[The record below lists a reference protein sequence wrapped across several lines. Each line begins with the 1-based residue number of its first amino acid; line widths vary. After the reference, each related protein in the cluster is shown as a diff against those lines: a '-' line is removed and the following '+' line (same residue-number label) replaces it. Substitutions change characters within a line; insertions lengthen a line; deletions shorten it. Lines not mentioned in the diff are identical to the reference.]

1 MKYIDALKKY
11 NEGKDKWCSPKK
23 GSADYL
29 EILRMMRMSKSKS
42 ESKGISHSFRSK
54 SSSPNAPRSND
65 YQIVENNPE
74 IYLINAVGDGDCF
87 INAIFDYC
95 LYTGALDGIY
105 NRLKSIEVLIMSIS
119 KYEEGVKKA
128 KALFK
133 GFSIKKY
140 DANAT
145 ANITN
150 KSLVKTDSRDVPS
163 KYNKLSKR
171 LTYFTHSRYSSVAY
185 DKERKAFSK
194 SMKYM
199 QVLYIYTYGKN
210 VFLNRLTRYMDIA
223 ISTEGVEVLDWDSTL
238 IHYVKKK
245 YYHKTSGELK
255 KPIDVRILLDEY
267 MKIYA
272 ETKGYFT
279 GDDQIFIF
287 RKILFKRMKAIPRFW
302 LNYETIQS
310 VSNITKIVKFRAAGT
325 NKFIE
330 KDGDTYHY
338 ISLLRDGEHYLLFVA
353 KSLLV
358 KNKKPKNQLQRGGW
372 DKRGTEFN
380 TYMSGLNIENLLV
393 FEKYI
398 LKGLLENIN
407 IKFNKKFKE
416 LNETIAYIRTL
427 NKEELKDDFNYDLPK
442 FSVVPSGTTFYRRQK
457 TESFDSVNRPIWL
470 DYTGTMSLNPFIFLI
485 ESCNIYTMRCPSTLI
500 SSALEYRSGIQFK
513 ACCGGVILSPCEAKT
528 IIGDSIFFKST
539 RSPSKIASPLASLL
553 PINKFSTIQRISASV
568 MKQKPPHQRSNSMN
582 RSASVST

>member
-42 ESKGISHSFRSK
+42 IGKSKSISKGISHSFRSK

-95 LYTGALDGIY
+95 LYTGALDAIY

-140 DANAT
+140 DANA
-145 ANITN
+145 NITN

-171 LTYFTHSRYSSVAY
+171 LTYFTHSRDSVAY

-223 ISTEGVEVLDWDSTL
+223 TSTEGVEVLDWDSTL

-245 YYHKTSGELK
+245 YYHKKTGELK

-358 KNKKPKNQLQRGGW
+358 KNKKPKTPTTKGGW
-372 DKRGTEFN
+372 DKSGTEFK
-380 TYMSGLNIENLLV
+380 TYISGLKIGNLYD
-393 FEKYI
+393 FEKKI
-398 LKGLLENIN
+398 LEGLLENIN
-407 IKFNKKFKE
+407 SKFNKQFQTLKE
-416 LNETIAYIRTL
+416 TLAYIRTL
-427 NKEELKDDFNYDLPK
+427 KKDELNDDFNYDLPK
-442 FSVVPSGTTFYRRQK
+442 FSIVPEGTTFYRRQR

-470 DYTGTMSLNPFIFLI
+470 DYTGTMSLKPFIF
-485 ESCNIYTMRCPSTLI
+485 
-500 SSALEYRSGIQFK
+500 
-513 ACCGGVILSPCEAKT
+513 
-528 IIGDSIFFKST
+528 
-539 RSPSKIASPLASLL
+539 
-553 PINKFSTIQRISASV
+553 
-568 MKQKPPHQRSNSMN
+568 
-582 RSASVST
+582 